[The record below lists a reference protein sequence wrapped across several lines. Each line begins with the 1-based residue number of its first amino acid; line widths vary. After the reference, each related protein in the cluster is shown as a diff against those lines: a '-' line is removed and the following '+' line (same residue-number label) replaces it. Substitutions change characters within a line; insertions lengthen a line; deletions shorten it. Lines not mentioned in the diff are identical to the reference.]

1 MSALKVVRVEDIER
15 SNTEDFPKSTPRENT
30 TQSTSVNF
38 YWLKYKWCSACN
50 YCQTNIMQTIFISVE
65 VKTCLY
71 KEQMYVFLDAEYINT
86 TELDQGL
93 AENEAEK
100 SQGKHGIASGV
111 SHFIIIG

>member
-50 YCQTNIMQTIFISVE
+50 YCQTNIMQTIFINVE
-65 VKTCLY
+65 VKTCL
-71 KEQMYVFLDAEYINT
+71 
-86 TELDQGL
+86 
-93 AENEAEK
+93 K
-100 SQGKHGIASGV
+100 SKCM
-111 SHFIIIG
+111 FF